1 VPDFIAREG
10 DTAPGVELDYD
21 YHLRRRHGSLRGV
34 YNRFC
39 RSLELQLIKRESD
52 RLGRALDILD
62 VGCGNPT
69 RSNTTYHAQLFPI
82 SRLYIGVEPSLPL
95 ACRVS
100 PLPSVGLVRASGEL
114 RVVKDQAV
122 DMAMSFRALDRCA
135 DPNRTLANMA
145 AAVRPQ
151 GSVLI
156 SLVNKNVWYRAASN
170 RLHNVLAPR
179 IPSISRRGKEMSPKD
194 LKRRLEAV
202 GFRDV
207 ELYDLL
213 YFSGPLKS
221 KVFNRVLDLFGER
234 RCAAVLRKLDSIGRR
249 IAPQRGGMFVAL
261 ARKP

>member
-1 VPDFIAREG
+1 
-10 DTAPGVELDYD
+10 
-21 YHLRRRHGSLRGV
+21 
-34 YNRFC
+34 
-39 RSLELQLIKRESD
+39 
-52 RLGRALDILD
+52 
-62 VGCGNPT
+62 
-69 RSNTTYHAQLFPI
+69 
-82 SRLYIGVEPSLPL
+82 
-95 ACRVS
+95 
-100 PLPSVGLVRASGEL
+100 
-114 RVVKDQAV
+114 
-122 DMAMSFRALDRCA
+122 MAMSFRALDRCA

-156 SLVNKNVWYRAASN
+156 SLVNKNVWYRAVSN
-170 RLHNVLAPR
+170 RLHNLVASR
-179 IPSISRRGKEMSPKD
+179 SSSTARRGKEMSPKD

-202 GFRDV
+202 GFQDV

-221 KVFNRVLDLFGER
+221 KIFNRVLDLFGER